1 MIELRDELFAV
12 PVSVWQIV
20 PITANHHKWWLRWYR
35 FDKDGRFF
43 FSFTSP
49 RRRCY
54 AFFAERGK
62 DGRGRVS
69 DADVAIARG
78 DLIASYCE
86 VWGDSPERMDA
97 VIRLTPKHIL
107 DRLFVLLDAIG

>member
-1 MIELRDELFAV
+1 MTELKAELFAA
-12 PVSVWQIV
+12 PEDEWRFV
-20 PITANHHKWWLRWYR
+20 PITVNRHKWWLRWYR
-35 FDKDGRFF
+35 REDGGFF
-43 FSFTSP
+43 FAFVSP

-54 AFFAERGK
+54 SFFAERGK
-62 DGRGRVS
+62 DGGRVT

-86 VWGDSPERMDA
+86 VWSDSPERMDA
-97 VIRLTPKHIL
+97 VIRLSPKHIL

>member
-1 MIELRDELFAV
+1 MIELREELFAAPEDEWRHV
-12 PVSVWQIV
+12 PFVV
-20 PITANHHKWWLRWYR
+20 AHHKWWLRWYR
-35 FDKDGRFF
+35 RDDGGFF
-43 FSFTSP
+43 FAFISP
-49 RRRCY
+49 RKRCY
-54 AFFAERGK
+54 AFFAEHGK

-97 VIRLTPKHIL
+97 VIRLTPTHIL
-107 DRLFVLLDAIG
+107 RRLSMLLDAIG